1 MVIFFFLDVQKT
13 HLFNLPQK
21 RVEIR
26 MSFRKELEAIS
37 CVILL
42 GLNCC
47 NSQIGKENMDAIA
60 GVCCWI

>member
-1 MVIFFFLDVQKT
+1 MGFFLDVQKT
-13 HLFNLPQK
+13 CLFNLPQK
-21 RVEIR
+21 RVEIK

-37 CVILL
+37 RVILL

-47 NSQIGKENMDAIA
+47 NSQIDKENMDAIG